1 MDPNRPYGRPF
12 DRFPTRREHEDRWAE
27 LARAIVVAPAPR
39 RPEQDGKPA
48 EPATTK
54 GELTVLGS
62 GIEAAGFTRADE
74 RLLREA
80 DHVFHCVADPVTV
93 VRIKAWRPDSYDL
106 GVLYDDAKDRYL
118 TYVQMSEAIL
128 HFVRAGRRVAAVF
141 YGHPGVFVLSSH
153 RAVRIARREG
163 HAAVMRPGIS
173 ALDVL
178 CADLGVDP
186 SSPGMQTFEAS
197 DLLIRGRRIDPGL
210 HLVLWQVGLVG
221 ELGYQRTGFFNHR
234 LPVLVDRLEEVYGPD
249 HPVVNYIGA
258 RYRGTAPV
266 TDRHT
271 VAGLRDRAVQRTVT
285 SASTWYLPPAVAAPA
300 DPRMLERL
308 GLIRPG
314 QTVRPPTGPVR
325 NIDEYGPRELAALDG
340 FTDFHVPGGYHW
352 QEDTPAARFV
362 LALGEDGAL
371 RERFVREPEAAVASW
386 APPDL
391 ADAERALLARREDA
405 AMQAAAKGRYR
416 RPTPE
421 AARRLRTLLTRKSE
435 ARALLRS
442 VRDGGPGGGGLG
454 GGGLAGG
461 GSSIRRDLDTVLAEA
476 LYPWT
481 GLYGTP
487 DGDLDVYVLGRATD
501 PPRHRIHVNG
511 RRITAPRHDHG
522 VLRWRVEDG
531 NDCGGELRTEVGRDG
546 RRRLV
551 GAVWPA
557 GRVAAAEFSV
567 QLAEYALPDV
577 PPLADLVGDYRAAD
591 EAGRELVVSVGPGED
606 GPALR
611 VRVTVDGVP
620 TAAAVVVGPAGFE
633 VDGVAV
639 PYAQAVAAS
648 TVPPYLY
655 GCYRVQ
661 LPGGRGAELR
671 VAEDGVTLDE
681 QPLLHAEFTGK
692 RLTWRDGPAPLPSA
706 ELTLLLD
713 PITLHPMLTG
723 TGTGTGTM
731 PTTGTGT
738 APGRAPG
745 GPRLPVVGMVPVAAE
760 QAERLAARP
769 QFGLPAGP
777 WAHLTALAAEASHG
791 GGLFWWHGWE
801 QSATALHT
809 VRRALWEAGL

>member
-1 MDPNRPYGRPF
+1 MDQEPASDADRPFARPYGRPYGRPF

-27 LARAIVVAPAPR
+27 LARAVAADR
-39 RPEQDGKPA
+39 GGH
-48 EPATTK
+48 EPASGK
-54 GELTVLGS
+54 GELVVLGS

-163 HAAVMRPGIS
+163 HQAVMRPGIS

-258 RYRGTAPV
+258 RYRGIAPV
-266 TDRHT
+266 TDEHT

-325 NIDEYGPRELAALDG
+325 TIDDYGPRELAALDG
-340 FTDFHVPGGYHW
+340 FTDFHIPGGYHW

-416 RPTPE
+416 RPAPE

-442 VRDGGPGGGGLG
+442 VRDGGLGLG
-454 GGGLAGG
+454 GGGLDGTTV
-461 GSSIRRDLDTVLAEA
+461 RRDLDTVLAEA

-487 DGDLDVYVLGRATD
+487 GGDLDVYVLGRATD

-511 RRITAPRHDHG
+511 RRITGPRYVHG
-522 VLRWRVEDG
+522 VLRWQAEDG

-591 EAGRELVVSVGPGED
+591 GAGRELLVSVGPGE
-606 GPALR
+606 GGRALR

-620 TAAAVVVGPAGFE
+620 TAAAVVVGPAAFE

-639 PYAQAVAAS
+639 PYARAVPASAA
-648 TVPPYLY
+648 PPYLY
-655 GCYRVQ
+655 GSYRVQ

-671 VAEDGVTLDE
+671 VAGDGVTLDE
-681 QPLLHAEFTGK
+681 QPLVKAEFTGK
-692 RLTWRDGPAPLPSA
+692 RLTWRDGPAPLPAA

-713 PITLHPMLTG
+713 PITLHPMLSG
-723 TGTGTGTM
+723 T
-731 PTTGTGT
+731 
-738 APGRAPG
+738 GRAPDG
-745 GPRLPVVGMVPVAAE
+745 SPLPVVGMVPVAAGE
-760 QAERLAARP
+760 AELLATRP

-777 WAHLTALAAEASHG
+777 WAHLAALAAEASHS

>member
-1 MDPNRPYGRPF
+1 MQPDSSLDLNRNPDRTYGRPF
-12 DRFPTRREHEDRWAE
+12 ERFPTRREHEDRWTE
-27 LARAIVVAPAPR
+27 LAQAIAAAR
-39 RPEQDGKPA
+39 RPVRDTTPA
-48 EPATTK
+48 EPGSRK
-54 GELTVLGS
+54 GELIVLGS

-93 VRIKAWRPDSYDL
+93 VRIKAWRPDAYDL
-106 GVLYDDAKDRYL
+106 GVLYDDAKERYL

-163 HAAVMRPGIS
+163 HTAVMRPGIS

-197 DLLIRGRRIDPGL
+197 DLLVRNRRIDPGL

-221 ELGYQRTGFFNHR
+221 ELGYQRTGFFNHH

-266 TDRHT
+266 ADRHT
-271 VAGLRDRAVQRTVT
+271 VAGLRDPAVRRTVT
-285 SASTWYLPPAVAAPA
+285 SAATWYVPPALAAPA

-308 GLIRPG
+308 GLLRPG

-325 NIDEYGPRELAALDG
+325 TIDDYGPRELAALDG
-340 FTDFHVPGGYHW
+340 FADFHIPGGYHW

-371 RERFVREPEAAVASW
+371 RERFVQEPEAAVAAW
-386 APPDL
+386 APSDL
-391 ADAERALLARREDA
+391 ADTDRALLARREDA
-405 AMQAAAKGRYR
+405 GMQAAAKGAYR

-435 ARALLRS
+435 ARGLLRA
-442 VRDGGPGGGGLG
+442 VRDGGLG
-454 GGGLAGG
+454 DAVDAKT
-461 GSSIRRDLDTVLAEA
+461 IRRDLDAVLAEA

-501 PPRHRIHVNG
+501 PPRHRIHVDG
-511 RRITAPRHDHG
+511 RRIVGPRYDHG
-522 VLRWRVEDG
+522 VLRWRAEDG

-551 GAVWPA
+551 GTVWPA

-577 PPLADLVGDYRAAD
+577 PPLADLVGGYRALD
-591 EAGRELVVSVGPGED
+591 EARREVLVSVGPGE
-606 GPALR
+606 GERALR
-611 VRVTVDGVP
+611 VRVAVDGV
-620 TAAAVVVGPAGFE
+620 TATAAVVVGPAGFE
-633 VDGVAV
+633 VDGVVV
-639 PYAQAVAAS
+639 PFAQAVPAS
-648 TVPPYLY
+648 SVPSYLY
-655 GCYRVQ
+655 GSYRVQ
-661 LPGGRGAELR
+661 LPGGRGADLR
-671 VAEDGVTLDE
+671 LAEDGVTLDE
-681 QPLLHAEFTGK
+681 QPLPNASFTGK
-692 RLTWRDGPAPLPSA
+692 RLTWRDGPALLPSA
-706 ELTLLLD
+706 ELSLLLD
-713 PITLHPMLTG
+713 PITLHPMFHG
-723 TGTGTGTM
+723 T
-731 PTTGTGT
+731 
-738 APGRAPG
+738 GRAPDG
-745 GPRLPVVGMVPVAAE
+745 SPLPVVGMVPVGSADA
-760 QAERLAARP
+760 QRLATRP
-769 QFGLPAGP
+769 QFGIPSGP
-777 WAHLTALAAEASHG
+777 WSHLTALAAEASRS

-809 VRRALWEAGL
+809 LRRALWEAGL